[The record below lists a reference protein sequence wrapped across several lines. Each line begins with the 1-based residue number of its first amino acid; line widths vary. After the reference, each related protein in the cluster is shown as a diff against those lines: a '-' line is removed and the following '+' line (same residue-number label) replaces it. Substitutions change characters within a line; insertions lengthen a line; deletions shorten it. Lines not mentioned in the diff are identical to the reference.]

1 MKTIMIPEKIIPINK
16 EVDIILARKEGREL
30 ARELGFNSVEQCR
43 IATAISE
50 LTRNIIRY
58 AGHGKVLIRVIL
70 GRRKGIEITCSD
82 EGPGIDDIEIALQD
96 GYSTNRGLGAGLP
109 GTRRLMDDFEI
120 QSAADCGTTVI
131 IRKWLR

>member
-1 MKTIMIPEKIIPINK
+1 MIPEKTIPINK

-30 ARELGFNSVEQCR
+30 AREIGFGSVEQCR

-58 AGHGKVLIRVIL
+58 AGRGRVVIRAIL

-82 EGPGIDDIEIALQD
+82 DGPGIQDIEIAMQD
-96 GYSTNRGLGAGLP
+96 GYSTDRGLGAGLP
-109 GTRRLMDDFEI
+109 GTKRLMDDFEI
-120 QSAADCGTTVI
+120 RSEVDRGTSVI

>member
-1 MKTIMIPEKIIPINK
+1 MTPEKIIAINK

-30 ARELGFNSVEQCR
+30 AKDIGFGSVEQCR

-58 AGHGKVLIRVIL
+58 AGRGKVVIRAIP

-82 EGPGIDDIEIALQD
+82 EGPGIQDIEIALQD
-96 GYSTNRGLGAGLP
+96 GYSTSRGLGAGLP
-109 GTRRLMDDFEI
+109 GTKRLMDDFAI
-120 QSAADCGTTVI
+120 QSEVGSGTTVV